1 MSYWNYVVLLLS
13 VLLCAWLILSA
24 TRRSNRANLI
34 ARIIAGTGAAAA
46 LALMAFT
53 FYYESSGEQRTSG
66 GEAVIAT
73 EGTTKDSLQ
82 PFIKK
87 GIPVYT
93 LDPAIGSDKS
103 LGASW
108 VRSLSDISNAGTFH
122 ITGFGLEEDQ
132 LKSLEKY
139 VLEFHPPVLNNNF
152 QAISW
157 PQRLNSGDEFNIQ
170 GRFNNNN
177 NTNKPVKIILEGFG
191 THLDSL
197 MIAAGQSSKF
207 SLSTIPKQ
215 NGRAVYT
222 LTVRIGE
229 KIVLQQKI
237 PFEVTLADPLK
248 ILVLSASP
256 DFENKFLKNWLFTH
270 HYSIAVRNSISKNKF
285 SRELLNMEDLNTA
298 TINTTLLAKFDLV
311 IADATTLASLPSSQ
325 QNDLRNSIEQQGL
338 GLIIRADSITSTS
351 LFYNQPFR
359 LNQSPASNKLQIGF
373 QMRDTNQSLPAL
385 VVERPLLIT
394 ASQKIR
400 TMLHDKEGRLFAA
413 STVYGNGKLLY
424 TTVNNSFSWVLGGD
438 TIAYRQFWSNLI
450 SEVARKKVSGERY
463 TSTPA
468 LVVTDMPATLRIESP
483 DTIPFATAV
492 NKTAMPLQQDF
503 NLPFQWEGTYWPRKA
518 GWQHAQKRDNQYFN
532 WYAFTESDWKDVRAS
547 NKIRLNELYTA
558 KAVRSAKKNTAALTT
573 ISKEI
578 PKISFFII
586 FLICCS
592 YLWIEEKFY
601 NSRL

>member
-1 MSYWNYVVLLLS
+1 MSYWNYVMILFS

-34 ARIIAGTGAAAA
+34 VRIIAGAGAAVA
-46 LALMAFT
+46 LALMAFP
-53 FYYESSGEQRTSG
+53 FYYESSGEQRASG

-82 PFIKK
+82 SYIKK

-93 LDPAIGSDKS
+93 LDPAIASDKS
-103 LGASW
+103 LKADLVGT
-108 VRSLSDISNAGTFH
+108 LPDISNAGTVH

-132 LKSLEKY
+132 LKRLEKH

-177 NTNKPVKIILEGFG
+177 TSQPVTIILEGFG

-197 MIAAGQSSKF
+197 MLAAGRSSKF

-215 NGRAVYT
+215 SGRAVYT
-222 LTVRIGE
+222 LTVRNGE
-229 KIVLQQKI
+229 KIVRQQKI
-237 PFEVTLADPLK
+237 PLEVTPAEPLK
-248 ILVLSASP
+248 ILMLSASP
-256 DFENKFLKNWLFTH
+256 DFENKFLKNWLSTH
-270 HYSIAVRNSISKNKF
+270 HYNIAVRNRISKNKF
-285 SRELLNMEDLNTA
+285 SRELLNMEELNTA
-298 TINTTLLAKFDLV
+298 TINTTLLDKFDLV
-311 IADATTLASLPSSQ
+311 IGDATALASLPSSQ
-325 QNDLRNSIEQQGL
+325 QNNLRNSIEQQGL
-338 GLIIRADSITSTS
+338 GLIIKADSITSTS

-373 QMRDTNQSLPAL
+373 QMHDTTQSLPTL
-385 VVERPLLIT
+385 VVERPLFIT

-400 TMLHDKEGRLFAA
+400 TMLHDKEGRVFAA
-413 STVYGNGKLLY
+413 STIYGNGKLLY

-450 SEVARKKVSGERY
+450 SEVAGKKASRERY
-463 TSTPA
+463 SSTPA
-468 LVVTDMPATLRIESP
+468 IAVTDMPSTLRIESS
-483 DTIPFATAV
+483 DTIPFVAAV
-492 NKTAMPLQQDF
+492 NNTTMPLQQDF

-518 GWQHAQKRDNQYFN
+518 GWRHAQKRDNQYFN
-532 WYAFTESDWKDVRAS
+532 WYVFADSDWEDVRAL
-547 NKIRLNELYTA
+547 NKIRLNKLYA
-558 KAVRSAKKNTAALTT
+558 AKKVRTGKKTDAALKS

-578 PKISFFII
+578 PRIYFFIM